1 MAKRKRGD
9 SKAGDT
15 ENDGISNGVSGGGNQ
30 NQKQKKKKKAT
41 ERNQRR
47 LMQKMQRASGLNP
60 RGEAEQNS
68 AEEKNN
74 GPVKL
79 SKSDISKNS
88 GSKGHDSEDRL
99 DLGNTSVRPKSKLQ
113 QAFLSRLAGSR
124 FRELNEDLYT
134 TNSSSAYER
143 FQKNPELFDQYHEGF
158 RTQVKS
164 WPKNPVDV
172 VHKWILSVHK
182 KRTREEKKC
191 KLRIA
196 DFGCGDAKLAEKLL
210 QIREEKVVSK
220 SAKRRKK
227 NNEASGNASESVTC
241 PFEVHS
247 FDLVANGNPNIQ
259 PCDMANVPIPDSS
272 VDIGVFVLALM
283 GTNIADFIR
292 ESHRVLTPDGKL
304 KIAEVRSRFESGAI
318 GKEES
323 NGKGRGGKG
332 KFTYSKKK
340 SDDSLLNHFLD
351 VMNQLGFNST
361 KMDKSNKMFLLMEFE
376 KTGKKPDKD
385 ATFTAKPCIYKR
397 R

>member
-1 MAKRKRGD
+1 MAKRKHGD
-9 SKAGDT
+9 SKAV
-15 ENDGISNGVSGGGNQ
+15 ENRNDGIPNGLSGRA
-30 NQKQKKKKKAT
+30 NQKRKKKKKAT
-41 ERNQRR
+41 KRNQKR
-47 LMQKMQRASGLNP
+47 LMQKMQRANGLNP
-60 RGEAEQNS
+60 REM
-68 AEEKNN
+68 AEENSTEEKKN
-74 GPVKL
+74 VSVEM
-79 SKSDISKNS
+79 SKSDISNNL
-88 GSKGHDSEDRL
+88 GSKSHDAEDRL

-172 VHKWILSVHK
+172 VHKWIISVHK
-182 KRTREEKKC
+182 KRAREEKKC

-210 QIREEKVVSK
+210 QIREEKMISK

-227 NNEASGNASESVTC
+227 NNEVSGDASKSVTC
-241 PFEVHS
+241 PFKVHS

-292 ESHRVLTPDGKL
+292 EAHRVLTPDGKL
-304 KIAEVRSRFESGAI
+304 KIAEVRSRFESGVI
-318 GKEES
+318 GEEES
-323 NGKGRGGKG
+323 NGKSKGGKG
-332 KFTYSKKK
+332 EFTYSKKK

-376 KTGKKPDKD
+376 KIGKKPDKD